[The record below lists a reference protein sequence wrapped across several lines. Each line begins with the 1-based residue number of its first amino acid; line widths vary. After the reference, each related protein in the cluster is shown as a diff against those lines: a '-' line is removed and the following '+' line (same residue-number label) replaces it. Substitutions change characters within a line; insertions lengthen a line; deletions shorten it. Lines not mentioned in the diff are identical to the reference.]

1 MAGTRA
7 TTSFTGAPTTPD
19 TVLGDGDVGPF
30 TDAVPMVDTIAD
42 LGTSEHSGVDGDVA
56 TTEDTDAAFVGAFD
70 ANEIAKSGEIAKSDE
85 IGSHDVLDAQ
95 VVRVEDK
102 DDNAKI
108 WYTLRHS
115 IDNYD
120 TQARFGTGTCL
131 SHLRQRTYP

>member
-42 LGTSEHSGVDGDVA
+42 LATSEHSEVDGDVA

-70 ANEIAKSGEIAKSDE
+70 ANEIAKSDEIVEIAKS
-85 IGSHDVLDAQ
+85 GSHDVQGAQ
-95 VVRVEDK
+95 AVRVEDE

-108 WYTLRHS
+108 CYTPWHS
-115 IDNYD
+115 IDNHD
-120 TQARFGTGTCL
+120 A
-131 SHLRQRTYP
+131 

>member
-42 LGTSEHSGVDGDVA
+42 LATSEHSGVDGDVA

-70 ANEIAKSGEIAKSDE
+70 ANEIAKSDETVEIAKS
-85 IGSHDVLDAQ
+85 GNHDVQDAQ
-95 VVRVEDK
+95 VVRFEDD

-108 WYTLRHS
+108 CYTPWHS
-115 IDNYD
+115 TDNHD

-131 SHLRQRTYP
+131 SHLRQRTHP